1 LIPPEDRRLPQL
13 EPLGDAVAFAGALHG
28 MVGYSPLIENLTAE
42 EIQKLA
48 RFIQVYRAPGG
59 EVVIREGEPGDFMM
73 FIIEGRVEVFKQ
85 DRQKLPRM
93 IAVVEAGQTLGEMS
107 MIDGEPRFATCVA
120 AAPTLVGVLTREN
133 LARVV
138 LEEPLLG
145 AKVLMELIVLMSNR
159 LRTTSARLVQSLEQQ
174 VGTMPGPAEEGSG
187 LV

>member
-1 LIPPEDRRLPQL
+1 MIPPEDRRLPQL

-28 MVGYSPLIENLTAE
+28 MVGYSPLIENLTAD
-42 EIQKLA
+42 EIHRLA
-48 RFIQVYRAPGG
+48 RFIQIYRAPGG
-59 EVVIREGEPGDFMM
+59 AVIIREGEPGDFMM
-73 FIIEGRVEVFKQ
+73 FIVEGRVEVFKQ

-133 LARVV
+133 LAKVV
-138 LEEPLLG
+138 LEEPMLG
-145 AKVLMELIVLMSNR
+145 AKVLMELIVLMSDR
-159 LRTTSARLVQSLEQQ
+159 LRATSAKLVQSLEQQ
-174 VGTMPGPAEEGSG
+174 VGAMPGPAEEGTG